1 MPAEPERITDPEL
14 ARQFAIGQSALRRSM
29 IMSIVL
35 DVLIAIVLIVAGL
48 PVLVVV
54 LLAALIIG
62 TSTFALSRIL
72 KSGEKRLED
81 FRDPVTGRIELPRA

>member
-48 PVLVVV
+48 PVLVI
-54 LLAALIIG
+54 LAALIIG

-72 KSGEKRLED
+72 KAGEKRLED